1 MGKDD
6 YHKADAKALLD
17 DRGYSGALIRG
28 QNPALLFEKG
38 VRDRITESYY
48 WKEQCFG
55 LNAATLCDRAAEMKF
70 IGGTTGIMGKPTP
83 FLCLAFKLLQLVP
96 EKEIILEYLN
106 FADDDE
112 GEEEGV
118 IKTQGDDDGQEEG
131 GDANDA
137 NRDSNTLADIQDPN
151 AAGKLGEFKYLRC
164 LAAFYIRL
172 AWSPVE
178 IYTTLEPLLSD
189 YRKIKRRTKDGFALT
204 FMDQFV
210 DDLLTKDR
218 ICATSLW
225 KLPSRANLEDLEML
239 EPRVSPLGDE
249 VEMLDAEEEG
259 SEGDVQEVGRDGER
273 RMSYYSEDDRSDRSR
288 RSYYSDDDRS
298 DRGSRRRRSYSR
310 DDRSDRRSRSR
321 TESPGRDDRS
331 RRRSDSGD
339 DRQRRR
345 SDSGDRSEGEIRRES
360 NSRD

>member
-1 MGKDD
+1 MAKDE

-38 VRDRITESYY
+38 VRDRITDSYY

-55 LNAATLCDRAAEMKF
+55 LNAATLCDRAADMKF

-96 EKEIILEYLN
+96 EKDIILEYLN

-112 GEEEGV
+112 EEDQGVQKTEEENGLEGV
-118 IKTQGDDDGQEEG
+118 GAING
-131 GDANDA
+131 
-137 NRDSNTLADIQDPN
+137 SADVHMNEIQDPN
-151 AAGKLGEFKYLRC
+151 AAGKLGQFKYLRC

-172 AWSPVE
+172 AWSPVD

-189 YRKIKRRTKDGFALT
+189 SRKIKRRTKDGFALT
-204 FMDQFV
+204 YVDQFV

-249 VEMLDAEEEG
+249 VEMLDAAEEG
-259 SEGDVQEVGRDGER
+259 SEGDVEEVGRDGER
-273 RMSYYSEDDRSDRSR
+273 RRSYHSDDDRSDRSR
-288 RSYYSDDDRS
+288 RSYYSEDDRS
-298 DRGSRRRRSYSR
+298 DRDSRRRSYSR
-310 DDRSDRRSRSR
+310 DDRSDGRSNSRSR
-321 TESPGRDDRS
+321 TRSSGRDDRS
-331 RRRSDSGD
+331 RRRSNSGD
-339 DRQRRR
+339 DTRRRR
-345 SDSGDRSEGEIRRES
+345 SDSGDRSEGEIRR
-360 NSRD
+360 

>member
-38 VRDRITESYY
+38 VRDRITESFF

-112 GEEEGV
+112 GEDEGME
-118 IKTQGDDDGQEEG
+118 KTQGEDDEQEG
-131 GDANDA
+131 SGANDA
-137 NRDSNTLADIQDPN
+137 NGGSNGLAGIQDPN

-189 YRKIKRRTKDGFALT
+189 YRKIKRRTKDGFVLT
-204 FMDQFV
+204 YMDQFV

-249 VEMLDAEEEG
+249 VDMLDVEEEG
-259 SEGDVQEVGRDGER
+259 SDGDVEEIGRDGER
-273 RMSYYSEDDRSDRSR
+273 RRSYDSEDDRSDQSRRSYYSEDDRSDR
-288 RSYYSDDDRS
+288 
-298 DRGSRRRRSYSR
+298 GFRRRRSYSR

-321 TESPGRDDRS
+321 TESPGRR

-345 SDSGDRSEGEIRRES
+345 SNSGDRSEGEIRGES